1 MVPDSLWLSV
11 EFNNILVASERCCG
25 AKLELRRFTSMA
37 SYVSNICAF
46 DGNLHFLI
54 RKVCLTTMLQMLMGR
69 ARDKSLCQTHSNDF
83 VMSSERKA
91 SEEGFRLEIN
101 QKIFDASKVSPA
113 PADARNWFI
122 PSNSQPIDTS
132 SWLIKFMKKIES
144 FATNFPYTLF
154 ICKWNILSLKFMASK
169 FPFSPVFM
177 QYIICFRKNICT

>member
-25 AKLELRRFTSMA
+25 AELKLRRFTSMA

-54 RKVCLTTMLQMLMGR
+54 RKVCLATMLQMLMGR

-91 SEEGFRLEIN
+91 SGEGFRLEIN
-101 QKIFDASKVSPA
+101 QKIWCFEGFPRTGRCTELIYSLEQ
-113 PADARNWFI
+113 PADRYFFLTHKIYEKNR
-122 PSNSQPIDTS
+122 
-132 SWLIKFMKKIES
+132 KFCNK
-144 FATNFPYTLF
+144 
-154 ICKWNILSLKFMASK
+154 LSIHA
-169 FPFSPVFM
+169 VCM
-177 QYIICFRKNICT
+177 QMEYSLP